1 MITGKKREPAKWVLS
16 KELKDTRVIEDQNPE
31 EQTKPYIVTPLGTRI
46 RRILITG
53 MITSKSV
60 EDNLT
65 KATVADNAGAFYV
78 SAFSSGFNAEA
89 KFALDSID
97 QDSAVM
103 IMGRVNP
110 YKTEEGVFYFNINPE
125 IVARVDPAGLE
136 MWKSR
141 AVLIAKRKIYAI
153 KEAQKAEDA
162 DAHHLL
168 SLGYSEEEAE
178 CAVRAKK
185 YYPDYDYPEY
195 SKIADSVLK
204 FTQESSQNTELKEII
219 ISTIKKNDTDGK
231 GCRYDDILAATV
243 KDNVER
249 SQVDE
254 VLNALG
260 SDGEIYEV
268 SVKRFKTI

>member
-1 MITGKKREPAKWVLS
+1 MITGKKREPSRWVLS
-16 KELKDTRVIEDQNPE
+16 KELKDTKVIEDQNPE
-31 EQTKPYIVTPLGTRI
+31 EQTKPYIITPLGTRI

-53 MITSKSV
+53 MITSKTV
-60 EDNLT
+60 DDTLT

-89 KFALDSID
+89 KYVLDSID

-103 IMGRVNP
+103 IMGRINP
-110 YKTEEGVFYFNINPE
+110 YRTEEGAFYFNINPE
-125 IVARVDPAGLE
+125 IVARVDPAGME

-141 AVLIAKRKIYAI
+141 TVWIAKRKIYAI
-153 KEAQKAEDA
+153 KEAQKAVDA
-162 DAHHLL
+162 DARHLL

-178 CAVRAKK
+178 SAVRAKK
-185 YYPDYDYPEY
+185 FYPDYNYPEF

-204 FTQESSQNTELKEII
+204 FSQESSQNAELKEII
-219 ISTIKKNDTDGK
+219 LSAIKKNDKDGK
-231 GCRYDDILAATV
+231 GCRYDDILAAAV